1 MLDTF
6 VIRAHTATHAHSRV
20 IVIFEQTFLSL
31 FHVETK
37 PLSSLFSPSL
47 SLSLSLSISL
57 SVNSRDILVI
67 ILSLA
72 F

>member
-47 SLSLSLSISL
+47 SLSISL